1 MVQRYMVFYLTG
13 NDMVSIFQDRLV
25 TKLVYAL
32 LNYQIQY
39 NGNVNQMHYFNEKE
53 KKIKVKVEK
62 SLIFNYCLASVA
74 FNIK

>member
-1 MVQRYMVFYLTG
+1 MVFYLTG

-74 FNIK
+74 FIIK